1 MTNCDSWFAASLPC
15 EESLDNKRRGSISTR
30 FCGKAEDGA
39 VDVFEDHYYHDDDDD
54 CDDDGQS
61 VVMGSPASAAEPWPG
76 GLQQPCLCADAG
88 RG

>member
-15 EESLDNKRRGSISTR
+15 EESLDNKRRGSIFTR

-39 VDVFEDHYYHDDDDD
+39 VDLFDDHYFHDDDDD

>member
-1 MTNCDSWFAASLPC
+1 MCGFLALRRITRQQAA
-15 EESLDNKRRGSISTR
+15 R
-30 FCGKAEDGA
+30 FHLHQVLWEAEDGA
-39 VDVFEDHYYHDDDDD
+39 VDVFDDHDYHDDDDD
-54 CDDDGQS
+54 CDDGQS